1 MKKLLSFLLICTM
14 MLASVLAI
22 IPASAADTETVGFLP
37 EGLYAKLAE
46 LYEADGA
53 STNDYVPGVTPFAY
67 TNYSINERIAGS
79 KLLSISIPVRKT
91 LAADAEGNFTFTL
104 STIKSAEV
112 AVNATPT
119 ATYVI
124 KIKGADY
131 GLEANKSNIFKSIK
145 VDVSSYNINVAEDEV
160 LAFAGAADTL
170 LPAWTPNDNSSV
182 QKKIKEEYDSLV
194 GFAANV
200 GKSNYSANANSC
212 IFFDLEL
219 EKAKGWDEEEP
230 ETTEKIDFTY
240 YDTKRYMPEDVY
252 AELKALF
259 EKDGANTS
267 DWVPSVAPFTPVN
280 AAFQNL
286 MAGTRMRSITLP
298 IKKTLSADADGNFKF
313 TISTF
318 KRDGLTNS
326 APVNTYTIKINA
338 EKYGLTPNTSGIFKF
353 IKFDVSEY
361 NIVVAKDE
369 VLAFSANGDTI
380 IPGYSGNVASFL
392 KSKFPMM
399 MGFGAYTGNPKF
411 TSNTWTSGCIFF
423 DMEYDVPVNK
433 GYAELRDIIAE
444 VKDYVKD
451 DYSAGW
457 DTFKLTL
464 DTAIPYLE
472 EKRDSSDDLS
482 AMAKALKEAVDAL
495 VPLAT
500 VDFAALNTAITAAK
514 AFEGK
519 GDEYTPLTWDAFAKA
534 LADAKAVA
542 ADAKSKQSAVNAA
555 TKALTDA
562 QAALAKKPDLDT
574 LAAEITK
581 CESLSA
587 DTYIT
592 STWEALADALSAA
605 KAVKDNVNSTADDV
619 TAAINA
625 LKAAYDALDKKG
637 ETTALQAKIDEVSA
651 TYARELYTANS
662 YKILNDLIYAAGNDI
677 EAGEIGEK
685 SGAEYIK
692 KIDEAIA
699 GLKKKADIDAL
710 KALVEKWESV
720 TDKDYHP
727 DGVAELI
734 AIVDEIREACKPAKA
749 ANLSVE
755 EADEF
760 IESINNAVA
769 GLKKYADYTEIDA
782 KLAEAENLVKTDYT
796 AESWQK
802 LVEAKTAINTL
813 KSNKLATEED
823 AIVAL
828 ANLNKAIEG
837 LTKPSAEQ
845 PTEDANA
852 TEDKPADDTT
862 DTKSGCGSFV
872 GASAL
877 VVTVVSVLG
886 CAVVLKKKD

>member
-1 MKKLLSFLLICTM
+1 M

-37 EGLYAKLAE
+37 EGLYAKLAA

-53 STNDYVPGVTPFAY
+53 STNDYVPSVTPFAY

-145 VDVSSYNINVAEDEV
+145 VDVSSYNINIAEDEV

-170 LPAWTPNDNSSV
+170 LPAWTPNDNSTV

-200 GKSNYSANANSC
+200 GKASYSANANSC

-240 YDTKRYMPEDVY
+240 YDTKKYMPEDVY

-280 AAFQNL
+280 AAFQDL

-298 IKKTLSADADGNFKF
+298 IKKTHSADADGNFKF

-318 KRDGLTNS
+318 KKDGLTNS

-392 KSKFPMM
+392 NSKFPMM

-472 EKRDSSDDLS
+472 QKKDSSDDLS

-587 DTYIT
+587 DTYLT

-749 ANLSVE
+749 ANLSIE

-760 IESINNAVA
+760 IESINYAVA

-862 DTKSGCGSFV
+862 DTKSGCGSFI

>member
-1 MKKLLSFLLICTM
+1 M

-22 IPASAADTETVGFLP
+22 IPASAAETETVNFLP
-37 EGLYAKLAE
+37 DGLYDKLAA

-53 STNDYVPGVTPFAY
+53 STNDYVPSVTPFAY

-170 LPAWTPNDNSSV
+170 LPAWAPNDNSTV
-182 QKKIKEEYDSLV
+182 QKAIKQDYPDLV

-200 GKSNYSANANSC
+200 GKASYSANANSC
-212 IFFDLEL
+212 FFFDLEL

-318 KRDGLTNS
+318 KKDGLTNS
-326 APVNTYTIKINA
+326 APVNSYTIKINA
-338 EKYGLTPNTSGIFKF
+338 EKYGLTPNTAGIFKF

-380 IPGYSGNVASFL
+380 IPGYSGNVSSFL
-392 KSKFPMM
+392 NSKFPMM

-411 TSNTWTSGCIFF
+411 TSNTWTTGCIFF

-444 VKDYVKD
+444 VKDYAKD
-451 DYSAGW
+451 DYTAGW

-464 DTAIPYLE
+464 DTAIPFLE
-472 EKRDSSDDLS
+472 EKKDASDELS
-482 AMAKALKEAVDAL
+482 DMAKALKDAADAL
-495 VPLAT
+495 VPLAN
-500 VDFAALNTAITAAK
+500 VDFTALNTAINAAK
-514 AFEGK
+514 ALEDK

-542 ADAKSKQSAVNAA
+542 ADTKSKQSTVNNAA
-555 TKALTDA
+555 KALTDA
-562 QAALAKKPDLDT
+562 QAALAEKPALET
-574 LAAEITK
+574 LAAEIAK
-581 CESLSA
+581 CEAFTAA
-587 DTYIT
+587 DYTT
-592 STWEALADALSAA
+592 TTWTALTEALAAA
-605 KAVKDNVNSTADDV
+605 KAVKDNVNATADEVNAALASLKSAAEALDPKFDAATLQARVDSALADYNREIYTAESYTVLNNLLREAEKAIADGEVGEKYTTDMVNKIDQAIEALVKRANLDELKALAEKWENV
-619 TAAINA
+619 TDAEYHPDGLAALMAAVDDINDACKPAQAANTSEEEAAA
-625 LKAAYDALDKKG
+625 LKAAL
-637 ETTALQAKIDEVSA
+637 
-651 TYARELYTANS
+651 
-662 YKILNDLIYAAGNDI
+662 
-677 EAGEIGEK
+677 EA
-685 SGAEYIK
+685 
-692 KIDEAIA
+692 AIA
-699 GLKKKADIDAL
+699 A
-710 KALVEKWESV
+710 
-720 TDKDYHP
+720 
-727 DGVAELI
+727 
-734 AIVDEIREACKPAKA
+734 
-749 ANLSVE
+749 
-755 EADEF
+755 
-760 IESINNAVA
+760 
-769 GLKKYADYTEIDA
+769 LKKYADYTDIDA
-782 KLAEAENLVKTDYT
+782 KLAEIEALVKADYT
-796 AESWQK
+796 ESSWQK
-802 LVEAKTAINTL
+802 LVDAKNAINAL
-813 KSNKLATEED
+813 KSDRMATEED
-823 AIVAL
+823 AAKAL
-828 ANLNKAIEG
+828 ADLTAAIAGLAKAE
-837 LTKPSAEQ
+837 E
-845 PTEDANA
+845 PTETPKATDDNA
-852 TEDKPADDTT
+852 GNTEPAKKT
-862 DTKSGCGSFV
+862 GCGSFV
-872 GASAL
+872 TASTL
-877 VVTVVSVLG
+877 VVSVVAVLG